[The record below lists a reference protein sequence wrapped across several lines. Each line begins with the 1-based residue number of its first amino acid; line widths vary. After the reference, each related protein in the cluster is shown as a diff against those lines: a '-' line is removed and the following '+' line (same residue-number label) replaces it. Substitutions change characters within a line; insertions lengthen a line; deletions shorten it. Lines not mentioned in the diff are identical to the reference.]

1 MIEVRVGDLEDTA
14 AGAVVR
20 PVASDFSPVT
30 PAMRRLADAAGP
42 MVAEQCAQLGDLPLG
57 SAAITAAGALPADF
71 LVHVVV
77 RSASENASPAVVR
90 NGLRNALRRIA
101 DWDIEDVALA
111 PLGMGAGNLDAEQA
125 AEVMAPVLT
134 AYQRDSERPFRAAIV
149 VEDEYQKAVFEAAVA
164 RAAGAGATD
173 PGAEPRS

>member
-77 RSASENASPAVVR
+77 RSSCENATAAVVR
-90 NGLRNALRRIA
+90 AGLRNALRRIA
-101 DWDIEDVALA
+101 DWDIDDVALA
-111 PLGMGAGNLDAEQA
+111 PLGTGAGNLDAEQA
-125 AEVMAPVLT
+125 AEVMAPVLVG
-134 AYQRDSERPFRAAIV
+134 YQRDSERPVRAAIV
-149 VEDEYQKAVFEAAVA
+149 VDDDYQKAVFEAAVA
-164 RAAGAGATD
+164 RAQGAGA
-173 PGAEPRS
+173 EPVS